1 MQSKE
6 VIKLRQE
13 KPATYSYFNQEDFKV
28 SGGSNKQ
35 LLNQLFF
42 HLFISNNW
50 LILVN
55 KGLKVIPKPCLVGKK
70 NKKEKKKR
78 KKQYQEN

>member
-13 KPATYSYFNQEDFKV
+13 KPGMYSYFNQEDFKV
-28 SGGSNKQ
+28 SGESNKQ

-42 HLFISNNW
+42 HLFIGNNW

-70 NKKEKKKR
+70 KKR
-78 KKQYQEN
+78 KKQHQEN